1 MKHHGSSVFARDL
14 GSPEG
19 PLLLPDRSWLL
30 VEMAPDRGS
39 ITHLSADGT
48 NRRVVARTGRPN
60 GLARD
65 KEGSIWVAESSSPP
79 SLLRVSMAG
88 DKEVILTACDGAPF
102 LFPNDLAFGPDG
114 ALYLSDSGIRFSQM
128 LRSDGMIRNDLR
140 AGEMDGRIYRIDT
153 RTSQIERID
162 SGLRFANG
170 LAFGPDGDL
179 YVSETVTGRIYRYR
193 FSQAGPVGSRELFGQ
208 VLEMEHAPKPFGGPD
223 GMAFAR
229 DGRLFVAMYGLGHV
243 AVLGP
248 EGNLLERIST
258 IGAKPTNVAFG
269 PSGEGKIYV
278 TEDEY
283 GVLEGIT
290 VDTDG
295 LPLIC

>member
-1 MKHHGSSVFARDL
+1 MRHHASSVFARGL

-30 VEMAPDRGS
+30 VEMAPDKGS
-39 ITHLSADGT
+39 ITRLSADGT
-48 NRRVVARTGRPN
+48 DRSMVARTGRPN

-65 KEGSIWVAESSSPP
+65 KKGNIWVAESSPPP
-79 SLLRVSMAG
+79 SLLRVSMTG

-102 LFPNDLAFGPDG
+102 LFPNDLAFGPDA

-128 LRSDGMIRNDLR
+128 LTSDGRIRNDLR

-153 RTSQIERID
+153 RTAEIERID

-170 LAFGPDGDL
+170 LAFGPDGHL
-179 YVSETVTGRIYRYR
+179 YVSETVTGTIYRYR
-193 FSQAGPVGSRELFGQ
+193 FSPAGPVGSREVFGH
-208 VLEMEHAPKPFGGPD
+208 VLEMEHAPKSFGGPD
-223 GMAFAR
+223 GMAFGR

-248 EGNLLERIST
+248 EGNLLERIPT
-258 IGAKPTNVAFG
+258 MGAKPTNVAFG
-269 PSGEGKIYV
+269 ASGEGKIYV

-295 LPLIC
+295 LPLIG

>member
-1 MKHHGSSVFARDL
+1 MRHHASSVFARGL

-30 VEMAPDRGS
+30 VEMAPDKGS
-39 ITHLSADGT
+39 ITRLSADGT
-48 NRRVVARTGRPN
+48 DRSMVARTGRPN

-65 KEGSIWVAESSSPP
+65 KEGNIWVAESSPPP
-79 SLLRVSMAG
+79 SLLRVSMTG

-114 ALYLSDSGIRFSQM
+114 H
-128 LRSDGMIRNDLR
+128 
-140 AGEMDGRIYRIDT
+140 
-153 RTSQIERID
+153 
-162 SGLRFANG
+162 
-170 LAFGPDGDL
+170 L
-179 YVSETVTGRIYRYR
+179 YVSETVTGTIYRYR
-193 FSQAGPVGSRELFGQ
+193 FSPAGPVGSREVFGH
-208 VLEMEHAPKPFGGPD
+208 VLEMEHAPKSFGGPD
-223 GMAFAR
+223 GMAFGR

-248 EGNLLERIST
+248 EGNLLERIPT
-258 IGAKPTNVAFG
+258 MGAKPTNVAFG
-269 PSGEGKIYV
+269 ASGEGKIYV

-295 LPLIC
+295 LPLIG